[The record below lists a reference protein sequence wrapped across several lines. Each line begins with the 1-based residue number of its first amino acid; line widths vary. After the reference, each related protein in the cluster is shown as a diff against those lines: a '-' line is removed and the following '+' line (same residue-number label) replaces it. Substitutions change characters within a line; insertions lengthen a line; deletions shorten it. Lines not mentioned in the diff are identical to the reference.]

1 MKRPQYGSFMDHVY
15 RARFS
20 AITEKDIKYAMQN
33 LARPNQNEALAV
45 DARQELD
52 LRVGCSF
59 TRFQTKFFQNKYGDL
74 DSTVISYGPCQTPTL
89 GFCVTR
95 HDQIT
100 HFKPESYWILQCK
113 FDTSDGTTIRPE
125 WKRGRLFDRDV
136 CQLFLDRVKNAG
148 RGVVVDRTTKESRKE
163 RPAALNTVELMRVA
177 SSSFGISP
185 ASTMSV
191 AEQLYT
197 QGFISYPRTET
208 TAYPPN
214 FDLVGTLKQQS
225 NNSKWGD
232 VVKKVLNDG
241 IRKPKG
247 GEDKGDHPP
256 ITPMKPSNGQ
266 LSGGKYCLITISKGC
281 ISMSQK
287 F

>member
-1 MKRPQYGSFMDHVY
+1 QNPIGYYNASSTLPTEPRFDQSGSAVVCSIETCASCFWNVSRMP
-15 RARFS
+15 
-20 AITEKDIKYAMQN
+20 EKEWLLIERRK
-33 LARPNQNEALAV
+33 EA
-45 DARQELD
+45 
-52 LRVGCSF
+52 
-59 TRFQTKFFQNKYGDL
+59 
-74 DSTVISYGPCQTPTL
+74 
-89 GFCVTR
+89 
-95 HDQIT
+95 
-100 HFKPESYWILQCK
+100 
-113 FDTSDGTTIRPE
+113 
-125 WKRGRLFDRDV
+125 
-136 CQLFLDRVKNAG
+136 
-148 RGVVVDRTTKESRKE
+148 RKE

-225 NNSKWGD
+225 NNPKWGD

-266 LSGGKYCLITISKGC
+266 LSGGEN
-281 ISMSQK
+281 
-287 F
+287 